1 MGVARA
7 KGGQRMGKL
16 SQESTSGGILL
27 VEDDQPVANALAYL
41 LRTAGYPVDLAYN
54 GREALEKVAA
64 GEYELIICD
73 VRMPVMDGEA
83 FYRELRCSHPSLSQ
97 RIVFCTGDPDNP
109 GTRRLLKTSGVPFI
123 RKPFRLGA
131 VLEVVSERFVSRSC
145 WAEPA
150 HSM

>member
-1 MGVARA
+1 
-7 KGGQRMGKL
+7 MGKL
-16 SQESTSGGILL
+16 SKESTTGGILL
-27 VEDDQPVANALAYL
+27 VEDDQPVADALAYL
-41 LRTAGYPVDLAYN
+41 LRAAGYRVDLAYN

-64 GEYELIICD
+64 GEYDLIICD

-83 FYRELRCSHPSLSQ
+83 FYRELRRSRPSLSQ

-131 VLEVVSERFVSRSC
+131 VLEMVATRLVNHPC
-145 WAEPA
+145 LA
-150 HSM
+150 

>member
-1 MGVARA
+1 
-7 KGGQRMGKL
+7 MGKL
-16 SQESTSGGILL
+16 SKESTTGGILL
-27 VEDDQPVANALAYL
+27 VEDDQPVADALAYL
-41 LRTAGYPVDLAYN
+41 LRAAGYRVDLAYN

-64 GEYELIICD
+64 GEYDLIICD

-83 FYRELRCSHPSLSQ
+83 FYRELRRSRPSLSQ

-131 VLEVVSERFVSRSC
+131 VLEMVSARLVNHPC
-145 WAEPA
+145 LA
-150 HSM
+150 